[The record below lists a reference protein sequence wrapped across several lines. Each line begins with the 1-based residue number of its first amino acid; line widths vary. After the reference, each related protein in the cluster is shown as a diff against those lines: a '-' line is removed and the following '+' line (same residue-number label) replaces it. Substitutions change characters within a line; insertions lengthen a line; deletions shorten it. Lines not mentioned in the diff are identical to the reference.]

1 MREKI
6 ARGKD
11 SVDHFLSTPAG
22 KAVKVAAV
30 LGLSYVGMGA
40 VVSTA
45 NFIAFGQSPLTTL
58 GLDGFDSLY
67 TEGFSMSRSKLL

>member
-30 LGLSYVGMGA
+30 LGLSYAGMGA
-40 VVSTA
+40 VVSAA

-67 TEGFSMSRSKLL
+67 NESFSMSRPKLL